1 MDTAES
7 ELLDEVVEAQIGAEY
22 RSGRAKGDGSC
33 QFHSLLAALRAAVLE
48 GKVNANVLAGV
59 NDARSLRAR
68 VVDWLQENGGI

>member
-1 MDTAES
+1 MNTAEY
-7 ELLDEVVEAQIGAEY
+7 ELLDQLVAFSIGAEY
-22 RSGRAKGDGSC
+22 RSGRAKGDGNC